1 MSKLVHYE
9 LSCNVLKAAFAV
21 HRAVGPGLLE
31 AVYEGSLCVEL
42 SRMGVAFERQKVIPV
57 IYRGEYV
64 GAYFADLVVENSIIL
79 ELTAVKALN
88 EVMDA
93 QVINYLKL
101 SGLPVG
107 YLINFNGLRVVWR
120 RFVNLRGG

>member
-9 LSCNVLKAAFAV
+9 LSQKVLKAAFAI
-21 HRAVGPGLLE
+21 HNALGTGLLE
-31 AVYEGSLCVEL
+31 AVYEGALCVEL
-42 SRMGVAFERQKVIPV
+42 AHNGIPFERQKVFPV

-64 GAYFADLVVENSIIL
+64 GAYFADLVVDNSIIL
-79 ELTAVKALN
+79 ELKSVKALN
-88 EVMDA
+88 EVMEA

-107 YLINFNGLRVVWR
+107 YLINFNGLRVEWR
-120 RFVNLRGG
+120 RFVNLRGN

>member
-9 LSCNVLKAAFAV
+9 LSCEVLKAVFAV
-21 HRAVGPGLLE
+21 HRAIGPGLLE
-31 AVYEGSLCVEL
+31 AVYEGALCVEL
-42 SRMGVAFERQKVIPV
+42 SHVGIAFERQRVIPV

-64 GAYFADLVVENSIIL
+64 GAYFADLIIENTIII
-79 ELTAVKALN
+79 EVKSVKALN
-88 EVMDA
+88 EVMEA

-107 YLINFNGLRVVWR
+107 YLVNFNGLRVAWR
-120 RFVNLRGG
+120 RFVNLPGG